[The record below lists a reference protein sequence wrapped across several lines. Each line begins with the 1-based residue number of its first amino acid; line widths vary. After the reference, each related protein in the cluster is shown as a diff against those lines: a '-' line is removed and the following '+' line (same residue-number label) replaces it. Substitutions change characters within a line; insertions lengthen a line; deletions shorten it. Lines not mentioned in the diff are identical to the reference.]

1 MQTFFLWNALTI
13 VPDRKQSI
21 AVVGGGGKTSLIFR
35 LCEEMVSTGK
45 KVIVTTT
52 THMAYEPERPFAE
65 EGNAQQI
72 QQNIEEYGYTVAASL
87 DQNKSK
93 IGSLTEEALVRLKGQ
108 ADCILIEADG
118 AKRLPLKVPGEW
130 EPVIPDFRSGSWSDR
145 NGCSRADD
153 QRKLSQTGAGSC
165 FSE

>member
-1 MQTFFLWNALTI
+1 M
-13 VPDRKQSI
+13 PDRKQSI

-35 LCEEMVSTGK
+35 LCEEWFLQE

-93 IGSLTEEALVRLKGQ
+93 IGSLTEEALVWLKG
-108 ADCILIEADG
+108 
-118 AKRLPLKVPGEW
+118 R
-130 EPVIPDFRSGSWSDR
+130 
-145 NGCSRADD
+145 
-153 QRKLSQTGAGSC
+153 QTVY
-165 FSE
+165 

>member
-1 MQTFFLWNALTI
+1 MQADSLLDALKI
-13 VPDRKQSI
+13 NPEKYRVI

-35 LCEEMVSTGK
+35 LMEELVSIGK
-45 KVIVTTT
+45 TVIVTTT

-108 ADCILIEADG
+108 ADCILI
-118 AKRLPLKVPGEW
+118 
-130 EPVIPDFRSGSWSDR
+130 S
-145 NGCSRADD
+145 
-153 QRKLSQTGAGSC
+153 
-165 FSE
+165 

>member
-1 MQTFFLWNALTI
+1 MI

-21 AVVGGGGKTSLIFR
+21 VVVGGGGKTSLIFAYVR
-35 LCEEMVSTGK
+35 RVSTGK

-65 EGNAQQI
+65 AGNAQQI

-93 IGSLTEEALVRLKGQ
+93 IGSLTEEALVTAERAGRLYI
-108 ADCILIEADG
+108 D
-118 AKRLPLKVPGEW
+118 
-130 EPVIPDFRSGSWSDR
+130 RSRRG
-145 NGCSRADD
+145 
-153 QRKLSQTGAGSC
+153 
-165 FSE
+165 